1 MDFLADALALGE
13 VEAGKLLPSLPA
25 LDTTVDSCPSPSPSG
40 ACPSPSCPSLSPCLP
55 SPSCPS
61 LEEEV
66 KRKKKVVT
74 GKEERARMASEKL
87 LLDWEAPGASNLEE
101 QMKTDDSPPFHG
113 FAGKLPDKLEIIE
126 TPDNIKVVRKKRK
139 GRPRGLQLGQK
150 AEQEETV
157 AGRRRPSLPEQN
169 SSKSSPSGPAP
180 APAPAPA
187 HALTSGPVPDP
198 SLKSSTSI
206 SSPKIQVGGTSNR
219 PVIYLLD
226 QPPTS
231 SIGFTKLPKTIKVLQ
246 LMFHF
251 LLQSSSRTA
260 NSNPLTLATK
270 AAAKEAAS
278 QALKLVKSVWRHH
291 FGIRLIDGKV
301 QEDSVPDMTIIMI
314 KKDSNNERD
323 IMKMF
328 QQWKLLEQ
336 LSRRPDR
343 SKELKA
349 KEAKFRDLLD

>member
-1 MDFLADALALGE
+1 MALGE
-13 VEAGKLLPSLPA
+13 VEAGKLPLPSLLPSLPA
-25 LDTTVDSCPSPSPSG
+25 LDTSVVSCPSPSPSG

-66 KRKKKVVT
+66 KGKKKVVT

-126 TPDNIKVVRKKRK
+126 TPDNIKVVRKKRRGK
-139 GRPRGLQLGQK
+139 PRGLQLGQK

-169 SSKSSPSGPAP
+169 SSKSLPSGPAP
-180 APAPAPA
+180 APAPAPALA

-206 SSPKIQVGGTSNR
+206 LSPKIQVGGTSKR

-246 LMFHF
+246 LMFNF

-260 NSNPLTLATK
+260 NPNPLTLATK

-291 FGIRLIDGKV
+291 FGIKLIDGKV
-301 QEDSVPDMTIIMI
+301 QEDSVPDMTITMI
-314 KKDSNNERD
+314 KKIA
-323 IMKMF
+323 IMRGTF
-328 QQWKLLEQ
+328 
-336 LSRRPDR
+336 
-343 SKELKA
+343 
-349 KEAKFRDLLD
+349 